1 MSISYPFDLL
11 DGFPGWCTKFELY
24 RRQETSRSVNGKTY
38 VKDLGD
44 PLWSAAYVSKNLRAN
59 ALDRW
64 RARLDAL
71 EDGLQT
77 FIGRPLSRCRPQLYP
92 GTTGGALSGV
102 TVSSVSSTN
111 KRLALDGLPAN
122 FKFLAGDMIEVVN
135 SGLYRLVEDRTANSS
150 GLTALFEVRPHFWPG
165 VTAGAEVKIVNP
177 SCVMSIVPGS
187 VSSDADPTTGRG
199 TISFE
204 AIEARDA

>member
-24 RRQETSRSVNGKTY
+24 RRQETSRSANGKTY

-44 PLWSAAYVSKNLRAN
+44 PLWSAAYVAKTLSAN
-59 ALDRW
+59 TMDRW
-64 RARLDAL
+64 RGRLDAL

-111 KRLALDGLPAN
+111 KRLALDGLPGS
-122 FKFLAGDMIEVVN
+122 FKFLAGDMIEVVG

-165 VTAGAEVKIVNP
+165 VVAGADVKIVNP